1 MMICSKCGKEIA
13 DGVPYCY
20 QCGNQISQN
29 ATASVPA
36 PNKRGCGKIIGAA
49 IIAFIMFSAF
59 VNIVQM
65 AADESKNSGTPSAD
79 TTSVKPVQAVA
90 RPEPVKVKRAQISQY
105 AIYKY
110 PETAAELMKA
120 GFPKM
125 LKKYGVEGIKKIN
138 RLMPAVAEKAATNP
152 LMDRIIRVDVS
163 DNRSTIEELVFYVDS
178 ENNNRIYISEQ
189 ELDSGTPVYR

>member
-1 MMICSKCGKEIA
+1 MICSKCGKEIA

-29 ATASVPA
+29 ATASVPV

-49 IIAFIMFSAF
+49 IIAFIMFGAF
-59 VNIVQM
+59 VNVVLI
-65 AADESKNSGTPSAD
+65 ATDELKKTSSQPAD

-90 RPEPVKVKRAQISQY
+90 RPALVEVKRAQISQY

-110 PETAAELMKA
+110 PETASELMKA

-138 RLMPAVAEKAATNP
+138 RLMPAVAQKAATNP

-189 ELDSGTPVYR
+189 ELNSGTPVYR